1 MQPQH
6 RLMARMNG
14 NRLVVMNDEP
24 ASPTGLTV
32 MTCTSDNLGEW
43 AAMRA
48 ELWPDGSVDEHQQF
62 AQSALEDPTR
72 LVAFIAHDADSRP
85 LGFAEASLR
94 FDYVNGCSTSPV
106 GFLEGLYV
114 REDAR
119 RNGIARGL
127 VTAVE
132 HWAIACGCTELA
144 SDALI
149 ENETSHHAHRGLGFA
164 EAERVVFFRK
174 DLETVMS
181 Q

>member
-1 MQPQH
+1 MVPAKPH
-6 RLMARMNG
+6 RLA
-14 NRLVVMNDEP
+14 VMTNDL
-24 ASPTGLTV
+24 ASPTGLTIE
-32 MTCTSDNLGEW
+32 TCTDACLGDW
-43 AAMRA
+43 AAMRS
-48 ELWPDGSVDEHQQF
+48 ELWPDGSVDEHRQF
-62 AQSALEDPTR
+62 AQSALGDPTR
-72 LVAFIAHDADSRP
+72 LVAFIAYDAQHRP

-114 REDAR
+114 RNDVR

-144 SDALI
+144 LDALI
-149 ENETSHHAHRGLGFA
+149 ENEPSHDAHRGLGFG
-164 EAERVVFFRK
+164 ETERVVYFRK
-174 DLETVMS
+174 DLEVPVA